1 MSDYY
6 DVLGINKSATQEE
19 IKKAYRKKAIKY
31 HPDKNK
37 GDNAASEKFKKISQA
52 YETLSDEKKR
62 QIYDQYGEQGLG
74 GMGGM
79 GGGQGFSSMDEALRT
94 FMGAFGGQG
103 ASGGGGSIFDS
114 FFGGGFEG
122 GSGAQARQ
130 GASKKLSLTITFAEA
145 AKGFEKEVV
154 LTNYANCSKCN
165 GSGAHSPS
173 DVKSCSTCG
182 GSGQLHQSRG
192 FFSMASTCPNCH
204 GSGTIITKT
213 CTGCHGQ
220 GKIKQKQKAKITI
233 PAGIDNGMRIRMAG
247 YGDAGDMGG
256 PAGDLY
262 VYVTVEAHDF
272 FTRDGDDVYLELP
285 VSFSEAAI
293 GCKKEIPTLANKKFR
308 LNVPEGVQNNKILRV
323 KGEGFKNVHGNV
335 QGDLL
340 VRIHV
345 ETPVHLSSK
354 QKALFEEVAKL
365 ETDKN
370 SPRQKSFFDKIKS
383 IF

>member
-6 DVLGINKSATQEE
+6 TVLGIEKSATQDE
-19 IKKAYRKKAIKY
+19 IKKAYRKKAIKF
-31 HPDKNK
+31 HPDKNQ
-37 GDNAASEKFKKISQA
+37 GDKAASEQFKKISQA
-52 YETLSDEKKR
+52 YETLSDERKR
-62 QIYDQYGEQGLG
+62 QIYDQYGEQGLNGAG
-74 GMGGM
+74 GMGGA
-79 GGGQGFSSMDEALRT
+79 QGFSSMDEALKT

-103 ASGGGGSIFDS
+103 GGGGGSIFDS

-122 GSGAQARQ
+122 GTTSQARQ
-130 GASKKLSLTITFAEA
+130 GTSKKVSISISFKEA
-145 AKGFEKEVV
+145 AEGIEKEIV
-154 LTNYANCSKCN
+154 LTNYTNCSKCG

-173 DVKSCSTCG
+173 DIKTCSTCG

-204 GSGTIITKT
+204 GSGTVITRT
-213 CTGCHGQ
+213 CSACHGQ
-220 GKIKQKQKAKITI
+220 GKLKKKQNVKINI

-262 VYVTVEAHDF
+262 VYVSVEEHDF
-272 FTRDGDDVYLELP
+272 FTRDGDDIYIELP
-285 VSFSEAAI
+285 ISFYDAAL
-293 GCKKEIPTLANKKFR
+293 GCKKEIPTLENKKFR
-308 LNVPEGVQNNKILRV
+308 LSIPEGCQNDKILRV
-323 KGEGFKNVHGNV
+323 KGQGFKNVHNSV

-340 VRIHV
+340 VKIHV

-354 QKALFEEVAKL
+354 QKTLLNDLAKL

-370 SPRQKSFFDKIKS
+370 SPRKKTFFDKIKS